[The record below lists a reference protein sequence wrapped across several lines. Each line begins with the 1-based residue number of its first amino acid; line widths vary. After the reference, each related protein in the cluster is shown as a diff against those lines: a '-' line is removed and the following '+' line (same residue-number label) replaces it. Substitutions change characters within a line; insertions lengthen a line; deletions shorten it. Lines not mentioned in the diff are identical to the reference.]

1 MCFLFIQT
9 RRKIERDYEHRGIS
23 AQTVC
28 HGQKSDL
35 CLHTGIHILDLKDT
49 DVVVVV
55 FFVSFC
61 FVFFKQV
68 LVSSCC
74 RAGFHCA
81 AQRSVK
87 WGVANSSD
95 AEVEV
100 LLPHEKPLFT
110 QLSSPLKR
118 GYRSCVQTLS
128 ACSCKHFLLP
138 LDPILTLAPIS
149 RALKQRSVPSERGE
163 QTAFLSSMERRID
176 GVAPGVMWRWMLG
189 DADGEKMTISTGGEV
204 AARW

>member
-61 FVFFKQV
+61 FFQT
-68 LVSSCC
+68 S
-74 RAGFHCA
+74 AGL
-81 AQRSVK
+81 
-87 WGVANSSD
+87 
-95 AEVEV
+95 E
-100 LLPHEKPLFT
+100 LLPCRVSL
-110 QLSSPLKR
+110 R
-118 GYRSCVQTLS
+118 GVRVL
-128 ACSCKHFLLP
+128 
-138 LDPILTLAPIS
+138 
-149 RALKQRSVPSERGE
+149 
-163 QTAFLSSMERRID
+163 
-176 GVAPGVMWRWMLG
+176 
-189 DADGEKMTISTGGEV
+189 
-204 AARW
+204 